1 MAAKSIAAIDVA
13 TIFPTAI
20 RVTSFHIVAM
30 SLGTIV
36 DAVAVAAIGM
46 PGEGATMCP
55 AEDASSA
62 RASAARVGRIKR
74 APHDQNGH
82 TGHGRHGPTIELHPA
97 SPCTLRIQGV

>member
-20 RVTSFHIVAM
+20 RVTSIHIVAM

-46 PGEGATMCP
+46 PGEGAAMYP
-55 AEDASSA
+55 AEDASS
-62 RASAARVGRIKR
+62 ASAARVGRIKR

-82 TGHGRHGPTIELHPA
+82 TSHGRLGPTIELHPA
-97 SPCTLRIQGV
+97 FPLHLRIHGV